1 MMPMNEEIIVG
12 RHPVSEAIR
21 AGREMNKIWFNKESQ
36 LLDENVM
43 KLIKERRITVQ
54 FVPKQ
59 KLDRIAGTTRHQ
71 GVCASVAS
79 HKYATIDDLFQRAEA
94 RSEQPFFIMLDGLE
108 DPHNLGSILRTAD
121 AVGVHGIIIPKHRAV
136 GLTSV
141 VAKAST
147 GAIEYVPV
155 VRETNLARTMDMLK
169 KRGIWFAG
177 TAADAP
183 IDYREMK
190 ADLPL
195 CLVIG
200 NEGKGLSRLVREKC
214 DFLIRIPMVGKVT
227 SLNASV
233 ACALLMYEVYRHRY
247 PNEV

>member
-1 MMPMNEEIIVG
+1 MDEEFIVG

-36 LLDENVM
+36 LLDE
-43 KLIKERRITVQ
+43 KLMQTIKERNITVQ
-54 FVPKQ
+54 YVPKQ

-71 GVCASVAS
+71 GVVASVAS
-79 HKYATIDDLFQRAEA
+79 HKYAAIDDLFKRAA
-94 RSEQPFFIMLDGLE
+94 SRSEQPFFVMLDGLE

-121 AVGVHGIIIPKHRAV
+121 ATGVHGIIIPKNRAV

-147 GAIEYVPV
+147 GAIEYIPV
-155 VRETNLARTMDMLK
+155 VRETNLSRTMDQLK

-177 TAADAP
+177 TAADATT
-183 IDYREMK
+183 DYREFK
-190 ADLPL
+190 ADMPL
-195 CLVIG
+195 CIVIG
-200 NEGKGLSRLVREKC
+200 NEGKGMSRLVKEKC
-214 DFLIRIPMVGKVT
+214 DFLISIPMAGQVT

-233 ACALLMYEVYRHRY
+233 AGALLMYEVFRNRH
-247 PNEV
+247 PKEV

>member
-1 MMPMNEEIIVG
+1 MNDEWIVG

-21 AGREMNKIWFNKESQ
+21 SGREINKVWLNKEGRGFSG
-36 LLDENVM
+36 LLE
-43 KLIKERRITVQ
+43 LIKENGIAVQ

-59 KLDRIAGTTRHQ
+59 KLDQLSPSAQHQ
-71 GVCASVAS
+71 GVVASVAAYRYS
-79 HKYATIDDLFQRAEA
+79 GLSDLFNLAKKRGEP
-94 RSEQPFFIMLDGLE
+94 PFFLMLDNIE

-121 AVGVHGIIIPKHRAV
+121 ASGCHGVIIPKRRSV

-155 VRETNLARTMDMLK
+155 VRVSNLANTMDAMK
-169 KRGIWFAG
+169 KQGVWFAG
-177 TAADAP
+177 TAADGSE
-183 IDYREMK
+183 DYRR
-190 ADLPL
+190 ADYALPL

-200 NEGKGLSRLVREKC
+200 NEGSGLSQLVRKKC
-214 DFLIRIPMVGKVT
+214 DFLIRIPMKGKVT

-233 ACALLMYEVYRHRY
+233 AAGLLMYEVFRQRDRQR
-247 PNEV
+247 

>member
-1 MMPMNEEIIVG
+1 MSDEWIIG

-21 AGREMNKIWFNKESQ
+21 SGREINKVWLNKEGRGLGD
-36 LLDENVM
+36 LLD
-43 KLIKERRITVQ
+43 LIKSNGISAQ

-59 KLDRIAGTTRHQ
+59 KLDQLSKSAQHQ
-71 GVCASVAS
+71 GVVAS
-79 HKYATIDDLFQRAEA
+79 IAAYRYAELDDLFALAES
-94 RSEQPFFIMLDGLE
+94 RGEQPFFMMLDNVE

-121 AVGVHGIIIPKHRAV
+121 ASGCHGVIIPKRHSV

-155 VRETNLARTMDMLK
+155 ARVSNLASTMDVLK

-177 TAADAP
+177 TAADGSE
-183 IDYREMK
+183 DYRST
-190 ADLPL
+190 DFSIPI

-200 NEGKGLSRLVREKC
+200 NEGAGISQLVRKKC
-214 DFLIRIPMVGKVT
+214 DFLISLPMRGKVT

-233 ACALLMYEVYRHRY
+233 AASLLMYEVLRHR
-247 PNEV
+247 EKQG

>member
-1 MMPMNEEIIVG
+1 MSDEWIVG

-21 AGREMNKIWFNKESQ
+21 SGREINKVWLNKEGRGLGD
-36 LLDENVM
+36 LLD
-43 KLIKERRITVQ
+43 LIKSNGIAVQ

-59 KLDRIAGTTRHQ
+59 KLDQLSKSAQHQ
-71 GVCASVAS
+71 GVVAS
-79 HKYATIDDLFQRAEA
+79 IAAYRYAELDDLFALAKERGET
-94 RSEQPFFIMLDGLE
+94 PFFMMLDNVE

-121 AVGVHGIIIPKHRAV
+121 ASGCHGVIIPKRRSV

-155 VRETNLARTMDMLK
+155 ARVANLANTMDSLK
-169 KRGIWFAG
+169 KQGIWFAG
-177 TAADAP
+177 TAADGSE
-183 IDYREMK
+183 DYRS
-190 ADLPL
+190 ADYSIPL

-200 NEGKGLSRLVREKC
+200 NEGAGMSQLVRKKC
-214 DFLIRIPMVGKVT
+214 DFLISLPMRGKVT

-233 ACALLMYEVYRHRY
+233 AASLLMYEVLRHR
-247 PNEV
+247 EKQG